1 MIFGMLRK
9 PALAMMP
16 DISAF
21 AVCVIVAILLIGPRG
36 PIAAAEQWSL
46 RALMGELAKTRSGSV
61 RYREERH
68 LKTMTEPVVVTGT
81 MAYQAPDRLVK
92 IALTPQKETMV
103 IEGDNLTI
111 ERKGGVG
118 VQSLKLS
125 EIPQLNSLITALRA
139 TLLGDRE
146 ALRRHF
152 EVRVRGTRAAWSM
165 DLTPRTGGGRGS
177 GLRITVDGVA
187 GRPSRFEIRQPDGD
201 RIVVQVLDK

>member
-1 MIFGMLRK
+1 MLPK
-9 PALAMMP
+9 PAPAAVRAV
-16 DISAF
+16 STV
-21 AVCVIVAILLIGPRG
+21 AVCVVAAILLIGLAG
-36 PIAAAEQWSL
+36 PAAAAEQWSL
-46 RALMGELAKTRSGSV
+46 RALMAELAKTRSGSV

-81 MAYQAPDRLVK
+81 MAYEAPDRLVK

-111 ERKGGVG
+111 EREGGVG
-118 VQSLKLS
+118 VQSLRLS

-146 ALRRHF
+146 ALLRHF
-152 EVRVRGTRAAWSM
+152 EVRVRGTRSAWSM
-165 DLTPRTGGGRGS
+165 DLTPRTGGARGAD
-177 GLRITVDGVA
+177 LRITVDGVA
-187 GRPSRFEIRQPDGD
+187 GRPGRFEIRQPDGD